1 MIYKRGDKV
10 VVKRGENFI
19 DAKIIK
25 VVKPYHGKAYYST
38 DEIKYF
44 CMIRNGRHS
53 LEVMTETHLE
63 SDLVNWLKQKL
74 RIDKLKELE
83 IC

>member
-1 MIYKRGDKV
+1 
-10 VVKRGENFI
+10 
-19 DAKIIK
+19 
-25 VVKPYHGKAYYST
+25 
-38 DEIKYF
+38 
-44 CMIRNGRHS
+44 MIRNGRHS
-53 LEVMTETHLE
+53 FEVMTETHLE